1 MSFTE
6 KTIKTLSGKLNPA
19 NVKKHPFSG
28 MSYIEGWHAIQEANT
43 IFAFEWSRETLY
55 NREVCRYEKEI
66 KNKGTGWK
74 VGYEA
79 KVCITIDG
87 ITREGTG
94 HGSGIAMD
102 LFDCIEGAAKEA
114 ETDAMK
120 RALMTFGNKF
130 GLALYDKTQKD
141 VGVDPVPYEP
151 TEEEKRTINDICHLI
166 KCCQSQVDLDSVLEE
181 YQSDIS
187 AFGDNVCHED
197 INATCTEVQAVW
209 KAGNKVQNIVYKFN
223 NVKHAL
229 DSFVEMCTFING
241 CDNPVLL
248 EAYRDKWSWR
258 IDALRSWLS
267 AKTHEKDGF
276 QPHERLVNLYTSKA
290 KELS

>member
-6 KTIKTLSGKLNPA
+6 KTIETLSGKLNPA

-66 KNKGTGWK
+66 KNKGAGWK

-141 VGVDPVPYEP
+141 VGVDPLPYEITP
-151 TEEEKRTINDICHLI
+151 EENRTINDICHLI
-166 KCCQSQVDLDSVLEE
+166 QCGQDEGAINSVFEE
-181 YQSDIS
+181 YEEDMGN
-187 AFGDNVCHED
+187 FGDLSCHGS
-197 INATCTEVQAVW
+197 INAKCEEMKKVW
-209 KAGNKVQNIVYKFN
+209 GAGNQAQSYEYKFN
-223 NVKHAL
+223 NVQHAL
-229 DSFVEMCTFING
+229 DSFVEMCTFITN
-241 CDNPVLL
+241 CNNPIIL
-248 EAYRDKWSWR
+248 EAYADKWMHR
-258 IDALRSWLS
+258 ITALKAALK
-267 AKTHEKDGF
+267 ANKHAKDGA
-276 QPHERLVNLYTSKA
+276 QPYARLIKLYNDKLE
-290 KELS
+290 ELT